1 MTLHGYQSWCI
12 SVNELKQHF
21 GLIFTCLSGSLSFLS
36 EALLRKE
43 YKKQEHT
50 FLTPFPW
57 LEDWKLALD
66 SIFIKVQMKTRSKE
80 RSRELK
86 GEVRGMHT
94 IFEPH
99 KHCEKPRTVLV
110 EGEPGSGKTV
120 FCQRLATDWAKRR
133 TDDSFP
139 TFRVFLKLVCRE
151 IVTPSGE
158 LDVKA
163 LEASICDQ
171 LLPLHAPRVLK
182 RALFEYMKD
191 RRCEALVVLD
201 GLDEMKQKIDL
212 RRLIDER
219 LSPLQCRFLM
229 TSRND
234 PTLRD
239 HFDSIFQIVGFRL
252 EDAKSYIRKFFEDS
266 KQMGEDLVGKI
277 EEEQVKILQDGEFLQ
292 DLASNPLTTSLL
304 CFVWSEN
311 GGKLPASR
319 FQLYKELA
327 ECVLARHHTKNGRD
341 PPPDLL
347 AHHEEELSL
356 LGCLALK
363 GIEKGELHFDES
375 EFKAEG
381 RTTDVLDFGFLSRE
395 RSASKQI
402 KSSRCFQFVHKTL
415 QEFFA
420 ALYLCRQL
428 VSGNGED
435 WLANLA
441 RKTAGELRRQYEQVL
456 RFMVCMLSEKGE
468 RGKTAA
474 SGLFSSLARR
484 EARDDAVEFGRF
496 VCELVK
502 ECHEV
507 NNTFGDAMVQPVV
520 ESWAVSELF
529 LFSRGLSEA
538 DPRFRVAC
546 SVVKANR
553 PLEVLNL
560 QHNELRDLAALAD
573 ALRRNRRLVW
583 LALGGNLQLTE
594 ETIAALAAKLTHHP
608 AIRRLGLDKK
618 FFGMAAL
625 KELERKKPQLGI
637 DFV

>member
-1 MTLHGYQSWCI
+1 
-12 SVNELKQHF
+12 
-21 GLIFTCLSGSLSFLS
+21 
-36 EALLRKE
+36 
-43 YKKQEHT
+43 
-50 FLTPFPW
+50 
-57 LEDWKLALD
+57 
-66 SIFIKVQMKTRSKE
+66 MKARSKE
-80 RSRELK
+80 RFRELK

-99 KHCEKPRTVLV
+99 EHCKRPRIVLV

-120 FCQRLATDWAKRR
+120 FCQRLATDWAKHQ
-133 TDDSFP
+133 TDNSFP
-139 TFRVFLKLVCRE
+139 DFRVFLKLVCRD
-151 IVTPSGE
+151 IVTQSGE
-158 LDVKA
+158 LDVNA

-171 LLPLHAPRVLK
+171 LLPLHAPEELK
-182 RALFEYMKD
+182 RALFDYMKD

-212 RRLIDER
+212 RRLIDRR

-252 EDAKSYIRKFFEDS
+252 EDAKSYIRKFFEDR

-277 EEEQVKILQDGEFLQ
+277 EEEEGKFVQDGNFLQ

-356 LGCLALK
+356 LGRLALK

-428 VSGNGED
+428 VSGNGEE
-435 WLANLA
+435 WLASLA
-441 RKTAGELRRQYEQVL
+441 RKTEDELRRQYEQVL

-474 SGLFSSLARR
+474 SGLLSSLARR
-484 EARDDAVEFGRF
+484 EARDDPVFGGF

-529 LFSRGLSEA
+529 LSYDGLSEA

-546 SVVKANR
+546 SVVEANG

-560 QHNELRDLAALAD
+560 ANNELRDLAALAD
-573 ALRRNRRLVW
+573 ALGQNRRLKW
-583 LALGGNLQLTE
+583 LGLRENPQLTE
-594 ETIAALAAKLTHHP
+594 ETIAALAVKLTHHP
-608 AIRRLGLDKK
+608 AIRVLALDKK

-625 KELERKKPQLGI
+625 KELEREKPQLE
-637 DFV
+637 FVFE

>member
-1 MTLHGYQSWCI
+1 MR
-12 SVNELKQHF
+12 E
-21 GLIFTCLSGSLSFLS
+21 
-36 EALLRKE
+36 E

-80 RSRELK
+80 RFQELK

-99 KHCEKPRTVLV
+99 EHCEKPRTVLV

-120 FCQRLATDWAKRR
+120 FCQRLATDWAKHQ
-133 TDDSFP
+133 TDNPFP
-139 TFRVFLKLVCRE
+139 DFRVFLKLVCRD
-151 IVTPSGE
+151 IVTQSGK
-158 LDVKA
+158 LDVNA
-163 LEASICDQ
+163 LEVSICDQ
-171 LLPLHAPRVLK
+171 LLPQHAPEELK
-182 RALFEYMKD
+182 RALFDYMKD
-191 RRCEALVVLD
+191 RRCEALFVLD

-212 RRLIDER
+212 RRLIDRR

-252 EDAKSYIRKFFEDS
+252 EDAKSYIRKFFEES

-277 EEEQVKILQDGEFLQ
+277 EEEGGKFRRDGKFLQ

-304 CFVWSEN
+304 CFVLSEN

-327 ECVLARHHTKNGRD
+327 ECVLARHHKKNGRK

-428 VSGNGED
+428 LSGNGEE

-441 RKTAGELRRQYEQVL
+441 RKTEGPLLRQYEQVL

-484 EARDDAVEFGRF
+484 EARDMYFGGF
-496 VCELVK
+496 ICDLLE
-502 ECHEV
+502 ECRDV
-507 NNTFGDAMVQPVV
+507 NNKFGDAMVQPVV
-520 ESWAVSELF
+520 ESWAVSQLH

-538 DPRFRVAC
+538 DVRFRVAC
-546 SVVKANR
+546 SVVKANG
-553 PLEVLNL
+553 PLKDLDL
-560 QHNELRDLAALAD
+560 RDNELRDLAALAD
-573 ALRRNRRLVW
+573 ALRQNRRLEGLW
-583 LALGGNLQLTE
+583 LDDNPQLTE

-608 AIRRLGLDKK
+608 AIRGLVLDKK

-625 KELERKKPQLGI
+625 KELERKKPQLEI
-637 DFV
+637 AFL

>member
-1 MTLHGYQSWCI
+1 
-12 SVNELKQHF
+12 
-21 GLIFTCLSGSLSFLS
+21 
-36 EALLRKE
+36 
-43 YKKQEHT
+43 
-50 FLTPFPW
+50 
-57 LEDWKLALD
+57 
-66 SIFIKVQMKTRSKE
+66 MKTRSKE

-99 KHCEKPRTVLV
+99 EHCEKPRTVLV

-120 FCQRLATDWAKRR
+120 FCQRLATDWAKHR

-139 TFRVFLKLVCRE
+139 TFRVFLKLVCRD
-151 IVTPSGE
+151 IVTESGE

-163 LEASICDQ
+163 LETSICDQ
-171 LLPLHAPRVLK
+171 LLPLHAPDELK
-182 RALFEYMKD
+182 RALFDYMKD

-252 EDAKSYIRKFFEDS
+252 EDAKSYIRKFFEHS

-277 EEEQVKILQDGEFLQ
+277 EEEGGKIRKDGKFLQ
-292 DLASNPLTTSLL
+292 DLASNPLITSLL

-356 LGCLALK
+356 LGRLALK

-420 ALYLCRQL
+420 ALYLCCQL
-428 VSGNGED
+428 LSGNGEE
-435 WLANLA
+435 WLASLA
-441 RKTAGELRRQYEQVL
+441 RKTEDELLRQYEQVL
-456 RFMVCMLSEKGE
+456 RFMVCMLSEKGD

-474 SGLFSSLARR
+474 SKLFSSLAGR
-484 EARDDAVEFGRF
+484 EARDDEYFGGF
-496 VCELVK
+496 VCDMVK
-502 ECHEV
+502 ECHDV
-507 NNTFGDAMVQPVV
+507 NNDFGDAMVQPVV
-520 ESWAVSELF
+520 ESWAVSRLNLSF
-529 LFSRGLSEA
+529 RGLSEA
-538 DPRFRVAC
+538 DVRFRVAC
-546 SVVKANR
+546 SVAKANG
-553 PLEVLNL
+553 PLKVLYLHDNG
-560 QHNELRDLAALAD
+560 LRDLAALAD
-573 ALRRNRRLVW
+573 ALRRNRRLERLW
-583 LALGGNLQLTE
+583 LIGNPQLTE
-594 ETIAALAAKLTHHP
+594 ETIAALLAKLTHHP
-608 AIRRLGLDKK
+608 AIRVLLLERR
-618 FFGMAAL
+618 FEGMAAL
-625 KELERKKPQLGI
+625 KELEREKPQLQI
-637 DFV
+637 DFL